1 MNLLSL
7 RRAVRT
13 RLGVPVT
20 DDFFADDVLTD
31 TINLAVNQI
40 EEQQMWPWTE
50 ALDNPTL
57 PAGTTIVQLPADWRA
72 SRSLAVGNPWNYEI
86 PVVAPGDLSRW
97 PYNYMGPPS
106 VWAEIGGG
114 VQVRPLSDGVYPL
127 IHHYYRQT
135 PQLVLDTDM
144 PLMPDR
150 FSGAVVATAALLLA
164 ERENNRQKAQLY
176 QADVT
181 NWVNLMRRSV
191 RRFTG
196 PVTPRVRPGSWLG

>member
-1 MNLLSL
+1 
-7 RRAVRT
+7 
-13 RLGVPVT
+13 
-20 DDFFADDVLTD
+20 
-31 TINLAVNQI
+31 
-40 EEQQMWPWTE
+40 
-50 ALDNPTL
+50 
-57 PAGTTIVQLPADWRA
+57 
-72 SRSLAVGNPWNYEI
+72 
-86 PVVAPGDLSRW
+86 
-97 PYNYMGPPS
+97 
-106 VWAEIGGG
+106 
-114 VQVRPLSDGVYPL
+114 
-127 IHHYYRQT
+127 
-135 PQLVLDTDM
+135 VLDTDM